1 MTTSKETSVHDAIR
15 IRGGR
20 ENNLKGVDVDVPKRQ
35 ITVFTGV
42 SGSGKSS
49 LAFDTIAAESQRLLN
64 ETHSAFIQ
72 NFLPQSPQPEADELT
87 GLTASIVV
95 DQQPM
100 GGSSRSTVG
109 TATDTYA
116 GMRRVWSRMGVPNL
130 GTPIAFSFNDP
141 RGMCPDCEGI
151 GNVAAIDEDAL
162 VDPSKSL
169 LEGAI
174 DFPNFQV
181 DSWYWKVYAES
192 GFYPADQPVGSFT
205 PEQRRM
211 LLYGPDEAPKKGTK
225 IAVSGMSLT
234 YEALVPK
241 LKRLVLTKNPEQL
254 QPHARAAVERISTR
268 GPCPACGGTR
278 LNEAART
285 SLVGG
290 RSIAECADLQV
301 SDLAPFIRGLDSP
314 EHRPMLDDLADRL
327 DALVHIGLGYLSLS
341 RESTSLSGGESQR
354 VKMVRHLGSALTDV
368 TYVFDEPSVGLHP
381 HDVHRMNELLV
392 ALRAKG
398 NTVLVVEHKPEV
410 IEIADHIIDM
420 GPGAGGAGGSV
431 VYAGDLAGL
440 RTSGT
445 LTGNHLTSHQPLKT
459 DVRSA
464 DGALSVTGATLHN
477 LQDVSVDIPRGVL
490 TVVTGVAGSGKSS
503 LIRGVL
509 PKRFPDVVVVDQA
522 TTRGSRRS
530 NSATYTGMLDTIR
543 KLFAKANGV
552 KPALFSANSEG
563 ACPECGGL
571 GIIYTDLGNFEP
583 MKSTCELCGG
593 RRYTDQVL
601 GYTLRGQS
609 IADVL
614 EMSVVEAREFFV
626 DRTEKALASTLA
638 AMDDVG
644 IGYLTLGQPLSTLS
658 GGERQRLKLAIELA
672 SPADVYVLD
681 EPTTGLHMSDVD
693 RLIGLIDRFVDAGST
708 VIVIEHNLDV
718 ISRADHVLDLG
729 PGAGADGGRVVFA
742 GPPADLVGV
751 QDSLTGEHLA
761 RRHGIPR

>member
-1 MTTSKETSVHDAIR
+1 MHDAIR

-72 NFLPQSPQPEADELT
+72 NFLPQSPQPDADELS

-130 GTPIAFSFNDP
+130 GHADRVLVQRPPRHVPRTARASARSRPSTRTPWSTR
-141 RGMCPDCEGI
+141 RGRW
-151 GNVAAIDEDAL
+151 
-162 VDPSKSL
+162 

-174 DFPNFQV
+174 EFPNFQV
-181 DSWYWKVYAES
+181 DSWYWKVYAEC
-192 GFYPADQPVGSFT
+192 GFYPVDQPVGSFT
-205 PEQRRM
+205 AEQRQL
-211 LLYGPDEAPKKGTK
+211 LLYGPDEAPKKGAK
-225 IAVSGMSLT
+225 VAVSGMSLT

-241 LKRLVLTKNPEQL
+241 LKRLYLTKNPEQL
-254 QPHARAAVERISTR
+254 QPHMRAAVERISTR
-268 GPCPACGGTR
+268 GACPACGGSR
-278 LNEAART
+278 LNEAARG
-285 SLVGG
+285 SLVAG

-301 SDLAPFIRGLDSP
+301 SDLAPFVRGIDSP

-327 DALVHIGLGYLSLS
+327 DALVRIGLGYLSLS
-341 RESTSLSGGESQR
+341 RESTTLSGGESQR

-420 GPGAGGAGGSV
+420 GPGAGGAGGEV
-431 VYAGDLAGL
+431 VYAGDLDGL

-459 DVRSA
+459 DVRTA
-464 DGALSVTGATLHN
+464 TGVLSVQGATLHN

-509 PKRFPDVVVVDQA
+509 PQRFPEIVVVDQA

-593 RRYTDQVL
+593 RRYTDEVL
-601 GYTLRGQS
+601 GYTLRGRS
-609 IADVL
+609 IAGVL
-614 EMSVVEAREFFV
+614 EMSVVEAREFFTE
-626 DRTEKALASTLA
+626 RAEKALAATLA

-742 GPPADLVGV
+742 GPPADLVAV
-751 QDSLTGEHLA
+751 SDSLTGTHLA
-761 RRHGIPR
+761 RRHGLTV